1 MRARAGRA
9 RLVVVRHARD
19 THGAAPVARSP
30 RGLAAVALL
39 ALLAAC
45 SGGSGGYGGDGGSSA
60 SPSASPSAATS
71 EPAPSG
77 SAVALSAGSSVVGL
91 PEGVAAP
98 PAGAVAGASR
108 TTDPSLIYVITF
120 GSSTCPMVAD
130 PDAVATGA
138 AGAGEVEITFPEPT
152 GGACTADYV
161 PATTVVALPEEP
173 TGDLRVLLGPAGDV
187 TLPAGSDE
195 VEWVIDQG

>member
-1 MRARAGRA
+1 MRARAARA
-9 RLVVVRHARD
+9 RLVGVRHARD
-19 THGAAPVARSP
+19 SHGAAPVARSS
-30 RGLAAVALL
+30 RVLAAAGLL
-39 ALLAAC
+39 VLLAAC
-45 SGGSGGYGGDGGSSA
+45 SGGSGGDGGDGGSSA
-60 SPSASPSAATS
+60 SPTTSPSAATS

-77 SAVALSAGSSVVGL
+77 SAVALTAGSSVVGL

-138 AGAGEVEITFPEPT
+138 TDADEVEITFPEPT

-173 TGDLRVLLGPAGDV
+173 AGDLRVLLGPAGDV
-187 TLPAGSDE
+187 TLPAGSVA

>member
-1 MRARAGRA
+1 MSGPGVRAPHGVAAAG
-9 RLVVVRHARD
+9 L
-19 THGAAPVARSP
+19 
-30 RGLAAVALL
+30 LASGLL
-39 ALLAAC
+39 ALATAC
-45 SGGSGGYGGDGGSSA
+45 SGGSGGYGGA
-60 SPSASPSAATS
+60 SPSPSGSASASAASTA
-71 EPAPSG
+71 PAPSG
-77 SAVALSAGSSVVGL
+77 SPLALTAGSSAVGL
-91 PEGVAAP
+91 PEGVAEP

-138 AGAGEVEITFPEPT
+138 AGAAEVEITFPEPT

-161 PATTVVALPEEP
+161 PATTVVAVPEEP
-173 TGDLRVLLGPAGDV
+173 AGDLRVLLGPAGDV
-187 TLPAGSDE
+187 TLPAGSDA

>member
-1 MRARAGRA
+1 
-9 RLVVVRHARD
+9 V
-19 THGAAPVARSP
+19 
-30 RGLAAVALL
+30 
-39 ALLAAC
+39 
-45 SGGSGGYGGDGGSSA
+45 
-60 SPSASPSAATS
+60 
-71 EPAPSG
+71 
-77 SAVALSAGSSVVGL
+77 
-91 PEGVAAP
+91 GVAAP

-138 AGAGEVEITFPEPT
+138 AGASEVEITFPKPT

-161 PATTVVALPEEP
+161 PATTVVAVPEEP

-187 TLPAGSDE
+187 TLPAGSDA

>member
-1 MRARAGRA
+1 M
-9 RLVVVRHARD
+9 VVRD
-19 THGAAPVARSP
+19 THRAAWAVPGAALLR
-30 RGLAAVALL
+30 AAATAGLL
-39 ALLAAC
+39 AVLVAC
-45 SGGSGGYGGDGGSSA
+45 SGGSGDGGSA
-60 SPSASPSAATS
+60 SPPSPAEEPST
-71 EPAPSG
+71 PAPSG
-77 SAVALSAGSSVVGL
+77 SALALTAGSSVVGL

-130 PDAVATGA
+130 PDAVPTGA
-138 AGAGEVEITFPEPT
+138 AGASEVEITFPEPT

-187 TLPAGSDE
+187 TLPAGSDA
-195 VEWVIDQG
+195 VEWVVDQG

>member
-1 MRARAGRA
+1 M
-9 RLVVVRHARD
+9 HARD
-19 THGAAPVARSP
+19 TRPAAVGTRGLRGAAAV
-30 RGLAAVALL
+30 GLLVVLVG
-39 ALLAAC
+39 C
-45 SGGSGGYGGDGGSSA
+45 SGDPGGGDASAEATSA
-60 SPSASPSAATS
+60 SPSTATS

-77 SAVALSAGSSVVGL
+77 SGVALSAGSSVVGL
-91 PEGVAAP
+91 PEGVAEP

-138 AGAGEVEITFPEPT
+138 AGADEVEITFPEPT